1 MRHSFN
7 KKGQGEQMFRE
18 QRNLKFHEHCLW
30 AFPSLSLVVK
40 MTLRKTNRA
49 TCTREHTHVVHVSSL
64 ISTCARPMCM
74 SLCGAQVSL
83 CARQTNLTGNF
94 ICFGPGGECGR
105 RGPWHPCA
113 AALQNFSDSQ
123 VIFGDTQN
131 SLPVGWRVGRAD
143 AVDLLNCAGGMR
155 SCQQLWENL
164 AAARGGNNEISYVYF
179 SSCFC
184 SRYSSCLFMPH
195 FFRLLLT
202 DGGAAPWNKKQFD
215 KLDDFILSRG
225 ANLFAAAVATDC

>member
-1 MRHSFN
+1 
-7 KKGQGEQMFRE
+7 MFRE

-30 AFPSLSLVVK
+30 AFPSLVVK

-64 ISTCARPMCM
+64 ISTCARPMCT

-113 AALQNFSDSQ
+113 AHQHFSDSQ
-123 VIFGDTQN
+123 VIFGDTK
-131 SLPVGWRVGRAD
+131 LFAGWMESGKSRRGRPFK
-143 AVDLLNCAGGMR
+143 LR
-155 SCQQLWENL
+155 
-164 AAARGGNNEISYVYF
+164 RG
-179 SSCFC
+179 
-184 SRYSSCLFMPH
+184 H
-195 FFRLLLT
+195 
-202 DGGAAPWNKKQFD
+202 A
-215 KLDDFILSRG
+215 ILS
-225 ANLFAAAVATDC
+225 AVVRKSCGRPWWK